1 MRESGL
7 QKANT
12 ADVSKQKNVARNAK
26 PQKSILE
33 CFEHIVELAEDSNL
47 DSDFF
52 DTASTH
58 IKYAARKLNLTPM
71 QVVLLSI
78 FVDRSEDI
86 RHILQFLKS

>member
-12 ADVSKQKNVARNAK
+12 AAVSKQNNAVRNAK

-33 CFEHIVELAEDSNL
+33 CFEYIVELAEDSNL

-58 IKYAARKLNLTPM
+58 IKYA
-71 QVVLLSI
+71 
-78 FVDRSEDI
+78 
-86 RHILQFLKS
+86 

>member
-58 IKYAARKLNLTPM
+58 IKSPHASLTSRQCRLCCFQYSLTAAKTAA
-71 QVVLLSI
+71 S
-78 FVDRSEDI
+78 
-86 RHILQFLKS
+86 